1 MSQDTQNQELDN
13 EVITLVDED
22 GTSHDFQIVD
32 VLEVEGKEYALL
44 LPDGE
49 TDEEEDEV
57 LVLRIEEDRMELIE
71 DEAEFQKVVAA
82 IQEMADDLEE
92 EA

>member
-32 VLEVEGKEYALL
+32 VIEVEGKEYALL
-44 LPDGE
+44 LPDGD

-82 IQEMADDLEE
+82 IQELSDEE
-92 EA
+92 GDEA